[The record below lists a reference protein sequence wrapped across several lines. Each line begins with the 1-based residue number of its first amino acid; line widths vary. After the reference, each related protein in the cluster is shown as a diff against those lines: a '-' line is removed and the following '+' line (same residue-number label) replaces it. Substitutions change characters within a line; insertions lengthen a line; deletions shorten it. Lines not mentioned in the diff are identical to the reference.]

1 MSSLEKHIT
10 PFSKAIVR
18 LLKSTVER
26 NSNVWDDVINYQT
39 EIQDYISK
47 IGLELIV
54 KKDEGFA
61 FVKQLEDS
69 EGNTLGLV
77 QRRQIGFE
85 TSIVL
90 VVLRQSLEDFD
101 SNPTQLATEKFIT
114 NSEIKDELELF
125 LPEKYNKV
133 KFIKELDKYINA
145 AVDLIDEF
153 DEVTF
158 AILKHNNACGLASRP
173 TVLEAWKDAL
183 AGDPVSAFGG
193 VLVTNAVIDK
203 ETAEEINKL
212 FFEVIIAPDYD
223 VDALEILGQKKNRII
238 LVRKE
243 AKLPKKQFRSLLNG
257 VLVQERDL
265 DVETPA
271 DLKQVTEKAPT
282 ATEIEDM
289 LFANNLIYYI

>member
-10 PFSKAIVR
+10 PYSKAIVR

-26 NSNVWDDVINYQT
+26 NSNVWDDIINYQT

-54 KKDEGFA
+54 KKDEGYA

-114 NSEIKDELELF
+114 STEIKDELELF

-133 KFIKELDKYINA
+133 KFPHACSQKSCHANA
-145 AVDLIDEF
+145 
-153 DEVTF
+153 
-158 AILKHNNACGLASRP
+158 
-173 TVLEAWKDAL
+173 
-183 AGDPVSAFGG
+183 
-193 VLVTNAVIDK
+193 
-203 ETAEEINKL
+203 
-212 FFEVIIAPDYD
+212 
-223 VDALEILGQKKNRII
+223 
-238 LVRKE
+238 
-243 AKLPKKQFRSLLNG
+243 
-257 VLVQERDL
+257 
-265 DVETPA
+265 
-271 DLKQVTEKAPT
+271 
-282 ATEIEDM
+282 
-289 LFANNLIYYI
+289 

>member
-10 PFSKAIVR
+10 PYSKAIVR

-26 NSNVWDDVINYQT
+26 NSNVWDDIINYQT

-54 KKDEGFA
+54 KKDEGYA

-114 NSEIKDELELF
+114 STEIKDELELF

-133 KFIKELDKYINA
+133 KFIKELEKYINS
-145 AVDLIDEF
+145 AVELGYLKEISKKDNETKYQIHRIIKEKITLD
-153 DEVTF
+153 
-158 AILKHNNACGLASRP
+158 ILQ
-173 TVLEAWKDAL
+173 D
-183 AGDPVSAFGG
+183 FQ
-193 VLVTNAVIDK
+193 
-203 ETAEEINKL
+203 NKL
-212 FFEVIIAPDYD
+212 KDY
-223 VDALEILGQKKNRII
+223 
-238 LVRKE
+238 
-243 AKLPKKQFRSLLNG
+243 
-257 VLVQERDL
+257 
-265 DVETPA
+265 VES
-271 DLKQVTEKAPT
+271 V
-282 ATEIEDM
+282 
-289 LFANNLIYYI
+289 

>member
-10 PFSKAIVR
+10 PYSKAIVR

-26 NSNVWDDVINYQT
+26 NSNIWNDIITYQS
-39 EIQDYISK
+39 EIQDYIGK

-114 NSEIKDELELF
+114 NLEIKDELELF
-125 LPEKYNKV
+125 LLEKYNKV
-133 KFIKELDKYINA
+133 KFMKELDKYINA
-145 AVDLIDEF
+145 AVDLGYLKEISKKEYETKYQIHRIIKEKITLD
-153 DEVTF
+153 
-158 AILKHNNACGLASRP
+158 ILQDF
-173 TVLEAWKDAL
+173 E
-183 AGDPVSAFGG
+183 
-193 VLVTNAVIDK
+193 
-203 ETAEEINKL
+203 NKL
-212 FFEVIIAPDYD
+212 KDY
-223 VDALEILGQKKNRII
+223 
-238 LVRKE
+238 
-243 AKLPKKQFRSLLNG
+243 
-257 VLVQERDL
+257 
-265 DVETPA
+265 VES
-271 DLKQVTEKAPT
+271 V
-282 ATEIEDM
+282 
-289 LFANNLIYYI
+289 